1 MEIDPTLPEPTG
13 EAVPEGLLTRVVEAA
28 VRRDESEVERILAAH
43 AAHARALRAHLAQLS
58 RLGLM
63 AGSAEV
69 RPETIGPYRILE
81 TLGEGGMGTVY
92 LAEQRQPVQRRV
104 ALKVIKLGMDSKQ
117 VLARFQAE
125 RQALA
130 LMNHDCIAKVFD
142 AGTTE
147 RGQPY
152 FAMEHVPGVPITE
165 HCDRHELS
173 VDERLSL
180 FRKVCAGVQ
189 HAHQKGVIHRDLKPS
204 NVLVTVAQ
212 GEAGPKI
219 IDFGIARATDH
230 RLIAATLFTEQ
241 GMLLGTPEYMSPEQ
255 AEMSAQDIDTR
266 TDVYSLGVLLYELL
280 VGQLPFGSEE
290 LRRAGL
296 HAIHKKIRE
305 ETPPKPSTR
314 LRSKGADTTRAAQR
328 RKTSVHGLE
337 RRLRGD
343 LDWIVMRALEKDRN
357 RRYDTASALGDDIGR
372 YLSCEPVVAGPP
384 TAAYRLRKLVQ
395 RYRGRIAAA
404 CAVLVA
410 LVVGLGLATRF
421 WLDARQQASAASRA
435 QKREAARVRE
445 FAQLSGVVEYERAM
459 ESEKSLYPAWPAQL
473 APMRAWTAE
482 VDALLGKRAMIER
495 TVTDLRRRAEPATP
509 AELEHDRRTHP
520 EYGKWQKLRAK
531 LTSLERA
538 HAIRTGQVQLVVPEP
553 TAEDH
558 LLTIDQLGLLAWP
571 WVDPDHSR
579 RTHGMEARGLTLAK
593 LAWEASAGL
602 PAARRAALG
611 DTLAWAW
618 FANGNDA
625 EAVRQSEVVQE
636 IVPEELRAEYSG
648 YLETLRR
655 DIASAAGEAGEV
667 ALRALRGE
675 IEDLDRVIDVRR
687 TFRLA
692 DQPQQFLHDALSDLS
707 GRLATLEESEYRDVQ
722 VRIEWAA
729 QIGGLTRAHPRA
741 RATWEQARAAIATA
755 DGIVASTL
763 YRGLGIDLVPQTGL
777 VPIGMNPVTRLWEFY
792 ELRSAWDGES
802 DPAGIPIPEHHRD
815 GDRAGHIDVTD
826 ETGIVFVLLPGG
838 SFRMGP
844 QSHDAGHPDYDP
856 MAEGNE
862 TAHQVRLEPFFLAR
876 HEITK
881 AQWRRLAG
889 TEPSFFKPGST
900 PGESNGRVRV
910 QWTNPV
916 EMVAG
921 ADADLWLSRHGM
933 RLPSEAQWEYGCRAG
948 TTTPWFCPFE
958 QLPRHAN
965 VGDAT
970 AKRLAPAWICEAW
983 TDGFVAHAPVG
994 SFAPNAFGLFDTHGN
1009 VLEWTDEGDTRGVLD
1024 PRAGDGRRGDP
1035 ADFDRLVVRGG
1046 CYDGLAR
1053 YARSSWRASNPR
1065 SARLQTTGVRAAR
1078 TLTR

>member
-1 MEIDPTLPEPTG
+1 MEIDPTLPDPTG

-28 VRRDESEVERILAAH
+28 VRRDEGEVERILAAH
-43 AAHARALRAHLAQLS
+43 AGHARALRAHLAQLS

-92 LAEQRQPVQRRV
+92 LAEQREPVQRRV

-180 FRKVCAGVQ
+180 FKKVCAGVQ

-531 LTSLERA
+531 LASLERA
-538 HAIRTGQVQLVVPEP
+538 HAIRTGQVQLVVPQP
-553 TAEDH
+553 TAEDRERTVLH
-558 LLTIDQLGLLAWP
+558 LNWFGWAR
-571 WVDPDHSR
+571 VDRDHDR
-579 RTHGMEARGLTLAK
+579 RIAGEEARGLM
-593 LAWEASAGL
+593 
-602 PAARRAALG
+602 AARLGWEKAMALDAGERASVGA
-611 DTLAWAW
+611 TLAWAW
-618 FANGNDA
+618 FANGKDA
-625 EAVRQSEVVQE
+625 EAIAQIESTVALAPEAERARYTEVRASLREAV
-636 IVPEELRAEYSG
+636 ELAAGERGTATI
-648 YLETLRR
+648 ETLRQ
-655 DIASAAGEAGEV
+655 EV
-667 ALRALRGE
+667 AAIELRLAA
-675 IEDLDRVIDVRR
+675 RR
-687 TFRLA
+687 TYRL
-692 DQPQQFLHDALSDLS
+692 DDESQQFLHDALHEAL
-707 GRLATLEESEYRDVQ
+707 GRLDSLDG
-722 VRIEWAA
+722 VRRRVERRIAWAA
-729 QIGGLTRAHPRA
+729 RIDELTRAHPRA
-741 RATWEQARAAIATA
+741 RVTWERARAAIALA
-755 DGIVASTL
+755 DGVVASTL
-763 YRGLGIDLVPQTGL
+763 YRGRDIDLAPQTGL
-777 VPIGMNPVTRLWEFY
+777 VPIGMNPATKLWEFY
-792 ELRSAWDGES
+792 ELHSAWDGDS
-802 DPAGIPIPEHHRD
+802 DPAAIPIPEFTTD
-815 GDRAGHIDVTD
+815 EERAGHIEVTD
-826 ETGIVFVLLPGG
+826 EAGIVLVLLPGG

-844 QSHDAGHPDYDP
+844 QTRDEEHPDYDAL
-856 MAEGNE
+856 AEDTE
-862 TAHQVRLEPFFLAR
+862 TVHRIELAPFFLAR

-881 AQWRRLAG
+881 AQWRRLTGTDPSLHAAG
-889 TEPSFFKPGST
+889 TLFRQSSRG
-900 PGESNGRVRV
+900 VV
-910 QWTNPV
+910 IQLTNPV
-916 EMVAG
+916 EG
-921 ADADLWLSRHGM
+921 ITWTEADLWLSRHGM

-948 TTTPWFCPFE
+948 TTTPWSCAFE
-958 QLPRHAN
+958 DLPRFAN
-965 VGDAT
+965 VADAT
-970 AKRLAPAWICEAW
+970 ARLAAPDWICEEW
-983 TDGFVAHAPVG
+983 TDGYAVHAPVG
-994 SFAPNAFGLFDTHGN
+994 SFAPNGFGLFDVHGN
-1009 VLEWTDEGDTRGVLD
+1009 VSEWTSDGDFRGTRE
-1024 PRAGDGRRGDP
+1024 PRDGDGGYGDATESLRR
-1035 ADFDRLVVRGG
+1035 LYRGG
-1046 CYDGLAR
+1046 SYDGPAR
-1053 YARSSWRASNPR
+1053 YARSSYRGSTLP
-1065 SARLQTTGVRAAR
+1065 SIRLQITGARAAR
-1078 TLTR
+1078 ALLH